1 MSYFDQLVKR
11 SEGGQLYDYHPNGHV
26 QRCRCGQA
34 LFFDNTTCLRCG
46 AELGFDPDQ
55 GSLLNI
61 EPAEGELWRPIT
73 DQGADRRR
81 FARCTNRNSPA
92 QCNWLVTDPATAPYC
107 VACSLN
113 MTIPDLSLA
122 DNAAHWMRAE
132 QAKRRLVAQ
141 LTLLGLPV
149 VSRKLDPQQGLGF
162 NLLRQLPGQ
171 DPVMTGHADGVITLD
186 MDEADPAHR
195 ERVRENMHEP
205 YRTLLG
211 HFRHES
217 GHYYWDRLVRDSRWL
232 EPVRMLFGDDRMD
245 YQQALDQ
252 HYHNGPPADWNTRF
266 ISSYASTH
274 PWEDWAE
281 TWAHYLHMT
290 DTLNVAM
297 DFGIQLDALALHAD
311 PFDSS
316 QLAGVEGKADKLVF
330 LSFINRWVR
339 LSSVLNVLSRSMGQP
354 DIYPFV
360 LTPESVRKLYLVH
373 AVVADYGSA
382 GEPG

>member
-11 SEGGQLYDYHPNGHV
+11 SEGSQLFDYHPNGHV

-46 AELGFDPDQ
+46 SELGFDPDQ
-55 GSLLNI
+55 GNLLNI
-61 EPAEGELWRPIT
+61 EPAEDNLWRPVT
-73 DQGADRRR
+73 DQDASPRR
-81 FARCTNRNSPA
+81 FARCANLHSPA
-92 QCNWLVTDPATAPYC
+92 QCNWLVTDPAAAPFC

-113 MTIPDLSLA
+113 MTIPDLNLA

-141 LTLLGLPV
+141 LMLLGLPV
-149 VSRKLDPQQGLGF
+149 VSRKLDPEKGLGF
-162 NLLRQLPGQ
+162 NMLRQLPGQ

-217 GHYYWDRLVRDSRWL
+217 GHYYWDRLVRDSHWL
-232 EPVRMLFGDDRMD
+232 EPVRAVFGDDRID
-245 YQQALDQ
+245 YQQALAR
-252 HYHNGPPADWNTRF
+252 HYENGPPADWNTRF

-297 DFGIQLDALALHAD
+297 DFGIQLDALALHTD

-316 QLAGVEGKADKLVF
+316 QLAGLEGNADKVVF
-330 LSFINRWVR
+330 LAFINRWIQ

-360 LTPESVRKLYLVH
+360 LTVDSVRKLYLVH

-382 GEPG
+382 GAPG

>member
-1 MSYFDQLVKR
+1 MSYFDHLVRR
-11 SEGGQLYDYHPNGHV
+11 SEGGQLFDYHPNGHV

-34 LFFDNTTCLRCG
+34 LFFDNTVCLRCG
-46 AELGFDPDQ
+46 SELGFDPNE

-61 EPAEGELWRPIT
+61 EPADKNRWRPIT
-73 DQGADRRR
+73 DRGDDSRR
-81 FARCTNRNSPA
+81 FVPCANRQSPA
-92 QCNWLVTDPATAPYC
+92 QCNWLVTSPATAPYC

-113 MTIPDLSLA
+113 MTIPDLSLS

-141 LTLLGLPV
+141 LMLLGLPV
-149 VSRKLDPQQGLGF
+149 VSRKLDPEQGLGF
-162 NLLRQLPGQ
+162 NMLRQLPGA

-195 ERVRENMHEP
+195 ERIRENMHEP

-217 GHYYWDRLVRDSRWL
+217 GHYYWDRLVKNSRWL
-232 EPVRMLFGDDRMD
+232 EPVRALFGDDRED
-245 YQQALDQ
+245 YQQALQ
-252 HYHNGPPADWNTRF
+252 RHYENGPPADWNTRF
-266 ISSYASTH
+266 ISSYATMH

-290 DTLNVAM
+290 DTLSVAM
-297 DFGIQLDALALHAD
+297 DFGIQLDALALHTD

-316 QLAGVEGKADKLVF
+316 QLAGVDAAADKLQF
-330 LSFINRWVR
+330 LAFINRWVQ

-360 LTPESVRKLYLVH
+360 LTADSVRKLYLVH
-373 AVVADYGSA
+373 AIVADYGS
-382 GEPG
+382 PGAPG